1 MRVDFQ
7 DKSYVAAES
16 KEDKVIISIGAASQD
31 DPLSMVVNTV
41 ELSREEF
48 DKLILNL

>member
-1 MRVDFQ
+1 MRIDFQ
-7 DKSYVAAES
+7 DKSYVTAES
-16 KEDKVIISIGAASQD
+16 KEDKIVITIGATSQD

-48 DKLILNL
+48 NKLILNL